1 RKVPPQFQRSDAQ
14 DLLTVVFPDQQACA
28 ENIVGER
35 EIPDHPLVAQT
46 LHDCLHETMDADG
59 FVRLL
64 QRIDSGAV
72 EIVARDLATP
82 SPLSHAILNARPF
95 AFLDD
100 GAAEER
106 RTKVVATKALM
117 DLQTAHDIG
126 RLDPAVIAQVCEDAR
141 PEIASAD
148 ELHDA
153 LCVHGFLAP
162 DEIETM
168 LLVDALAQQRRATW
182 LEVAPGRTVCV
193 AAERLH
199 EFQAVFPQSTMT
211 PVIAAVRAPS
221 EPLDRDAALREI
233 LRGRLE
239 LLGPVTADALAAP
252 LGLDGTSVQVALL
265 QLEGDGSAMRGAW
278 TSPSSE

>member
-35 EIPDHPLVAQT
+35 EIPDHPLVAQA

-64 QRIDSGAV
+64 QRIEAGAV
-72 EIVARDLATP
+72 EIVSRDLAAP

-106 RTKVVATKALM
+106 RTKTITAKALM

-126 RLDPAVIAQVCEDAR
+126 RLDPAVIAQVRDDAR
-141 PEIASAD
+141 PDIGSAD

-153 LCVHGFLAP
+153 LCVHGFLTRNEFDAAQGF
-162 DEIETM
+162 
-168 LLVDALAQQRRATW
+168 DALTQQRRATW
-182 LEVAPGRTVCV
+182 L
-193 AAERLH
+193 
-199 EFQAVFPQSTMT
+199 
-211 PVIAAVRAPS
+211 
-221 EPLDRDAALREI
+221 
-233 LRGRLE
+233 
-239 LLGPVTADALAAP
+239 
-252 LGLDGTSVQVALL
+252 
-265 QLEGDGSAMRGAW
+265 
-278 TSPSSE
+278 